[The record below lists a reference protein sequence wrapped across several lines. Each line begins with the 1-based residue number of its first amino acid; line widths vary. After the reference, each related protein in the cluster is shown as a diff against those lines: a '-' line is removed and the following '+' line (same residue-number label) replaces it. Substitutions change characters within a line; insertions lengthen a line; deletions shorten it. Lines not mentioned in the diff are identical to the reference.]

1 MSIQATFEHGGST
14 LRGGSA
20 LDERQPFAVQCA
32 TLYTDARSGRR
43 RVRIC
48 NLGIAVSG
56 LAGNVFRAADV
67 EGVAMWLARRGTFS
81 SVSVSAGK
89 TRC

>member
-67 EGVAMWLARRGTFS
+67 ESVAMWLARRGTFS
-81 SVSVSAGK
+81 LLLAREDRSW
-89 TRC
+89 C